1 MARNVVCVGWIVG
14 GASLQPV
21 VVVLEIENALC
32 KELALIFAELFQ
44 RELARRALT
53 VWIIFYLDDRG
64 SGLIVFGGK
73 LIGARVA

>member
-32 KELALIFAELFQ
+32 IELALIFAELFQ
-44 RELARRALT
+44 RELGRRALT

>member
-32 KELALIFAELFQ
+32 IELALIFAELFQ

>member
-1 MARNVVCVGWIVG
+1 MARNVVCVGRIVG

-21 VVVLEIENALC
+21 IVVLEIENALC
-32 KELALIFAELFQ
+32 IELALIFAELFQ
-44 RELARRALT
+44 RELGRRALT

>member
-32 KELALIFAELFQ
+32 IELSLIFAELFQ
-44 RELARRALT
+44 REPARRALT